1 MFNHLRNLYRTLC
14 TPSLLYRSWE
24 EAQRVS
30 LLLQLLLFASVF
42 SPVIISLHY
51 IAGNYIPVISYKADM
66 LISSLSW
73 AGIYLLA
80 RTCYQR
86 IALYISFLLPILFIS
101 SAYLRGNF
109 WALFYF
115 VPPLVA
121 TAFLVPPVK
130 VALIAAVQLGTTIW
144 LSKNFDG
151 LPAILMTLVTASLT
165 LLISKHL
172 QASYTAYQEELSI
185 YDKHFRKL
193 LQENYDGL
201 LILHN
206 GEIES
211 ADHRFASLI
220 RISPEKLRGQN
231 IRKFLAY
238 DFSSAHSTKGES
250 VETLLKTSDGSIIY
264 VEVLQTWL
272 QDGRQF
278 LVVRDITPRKEKEEE
293 LRHQAF
299 HDEVTELPNRR
310 YLMRMLPLYYQNR
323 QPFTHASLLFIDI
336 DDFKKINDSAGHAA
350 GDALLRIVAK
360 RLQRTV
366 RNGDFVARYAGD
378 EFVVIA
384 NIPYGETTNLAERI
398 RKNLQNPY
406 TIDDQKINL
415 TVSIGV
421 VADALDF
428 EDPEDLIRRADEAMY
443 QAKRAGKARIVYI
456 SSKRDANV
464 QR

>member
-1 MFNHLRNLYRTLC
+1 MLSY
-14 TPSLLYRSWE
+14 
-24 EAQRVS
+24 EAD
-30 LLLQLLLFASVF
+30 
-42 SPVIISLHY
+42 I
-51 IAGNYIPVISYKADM
+51 

-80 RTCYQR
+80 RTRYQR
-86 IALYISFLLPILFIS
+86 IALYISFFLPILIIS
-101 SAYLRGNF
+101 SAYMHGNF
-109 WALFYF
+109 WAPFYF

-121 TAFLVPPVK
+121 TAFLVPPVE

-151 LPAILMTLVTASLT
+151 LPTIPLIILVTASLT

-172 QASYTAYQEELSI
+172 QASYTAYQRELSS

-211 ADHRFASLI
+211 ADHRFASLT
-220 RISPEKLRGQN
+220 RTSPEKLRGQN
-231 IRKFLAY
+231 IRNFLAY
-238 DFSSAHSTKGES
+238 DFFSSEPPTKGES
-250 VETLLKTSDGSIIY
+250 VETLLKTSDGSIIH
-264 VEVLQTWL
+264 VEVLRTWL

-293 LRHQAF
+293 LRYQAF
-299 HDEVTELPNRR
+299 HDEITELPNRR

-323 QPFTHASLLFIDI
+323 QPFMHASLLFIDV
-336 DDFKKINDSAGHAA
+336 DDFKKINDSAGHSA

-384 NIPYGETTNLAERI
+384 NIPYGETTNLVERI
-398 RKNLQNPY
+398 RKNLQSPY
-406 TIDDQKINL
+406 TIENQKINL

-421 VADALDF
+421 VADVLDF
-428 EDPEDLIRRADEAMY
+428 EDPEDLIRHADEAMY

-456 SSKRDANV
+456 SSKRRINA